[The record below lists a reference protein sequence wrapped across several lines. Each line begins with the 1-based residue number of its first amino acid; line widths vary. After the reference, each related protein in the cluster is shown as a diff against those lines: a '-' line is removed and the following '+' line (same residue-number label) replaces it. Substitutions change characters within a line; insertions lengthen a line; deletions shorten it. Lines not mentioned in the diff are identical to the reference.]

1 MIGAGAWSRPQVP
14 ATSTAREVRMNSAA
28 EVSSP
33 PRDAQSFRRRLI
45 GVIAVGEVG
54 VLAAMALLIAFF
66 WLLEPAFL
74 SQRNIRAI
82 LNVVSFVGIIAIGQ
96 TILLVA
102 GEFDLSVGSVA
113 GLSAVVAA
121 KLMTAAALP
130 VTVGIVGGIGV
141 GALIGLLNGLIV
153 VRLGIPAFIQTL
165 GMLFIG
171 QGLIQVVTGGYP
183 VYPLPDAIND
193 IGGTD
198 LAFGLGWSFVFFIIA
213 AVVADFVLRRTVLG
227 RNMYATGGNK
237 EVAHLV
243 GINTNAYK
251 IGAFITVGALSAIAG
266 MFVMADLGSG
276 GTSIGSGWEL
286 TVIAGVVV
294 GGVSL
299 FGGAGTVAG
308 GVVGILLLKI
318 VQSGLVV
325 IGVNSNW
332 QQIAVGVI
340 MVMAVGLDI
349 VRRRYFIAG
358 A

>member
-1 MIGAGAWSRPQVP
+1 
-14 ATSTAREVRMNSAA
+14 MNSAA
-28 EVSSP
+28 DVSSP

-45 GVIAVGEVG
+45 GFIAVGEVG
-54 VLAAMALLIAFF
+54 VLAAMAMLIAFF

-74 SQRNIRAI
+74 SERNIRAI

-130 VTVGIVGGIGV
+130 VSIAILGGVGV
-141 GALIGLLNGLIV
+141 GALIGLVNGLVV

-183 VYPLPDAIND
+183 VSPLPEAINT

-198 LAFGLGWSFVFFIIA
+198 HAFRPGWTFSFFVVA
-213 AVVADFVLRRTVLG
+213 AITADFVLRRTVLG

-237 EVAHLV
+237 EVADLV

-251 IGAFITVGALSAIAG
+251 IGAFIVVGALSAIAG

-308 GVVGILLLKI
+308 GVVGILMLKV

-349 VRRRYFIAG
+349 LRRRYFIAG
-358 A
+358 G